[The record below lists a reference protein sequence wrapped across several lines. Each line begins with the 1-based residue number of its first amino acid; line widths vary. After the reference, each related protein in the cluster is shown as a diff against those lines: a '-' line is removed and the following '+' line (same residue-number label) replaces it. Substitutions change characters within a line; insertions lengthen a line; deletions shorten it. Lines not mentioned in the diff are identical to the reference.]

1 MLYFL
6 QHVEPP
12 ILPPLRRKHPASIVK
27 NWDRLN
33 QAPLPVLLKEFFAFY
48 EAELA
53 ASREGD
59 VGVVKRHIQFFAGG
73 ESEGA
78 EGPQAAAT
86 GDSDINGIDAAIAA
100 LEVSVAQ
107 NGGIAEG
114 HGHKVGGQVGGED
127 GRGDLEFSTEGEEA
141 GKDAAILQLLA
152 EIRGSKREGT
162 DGGAVQGRQSGCG
175 QDRQLLPVL
184 VIEDPLTVGNNVARG
199 VSVAGWSKIAFEF
212 QRAKLLVD
220 IGTLQTK
227 YSSLAFPRLR
237 LHLGREC
244 ISALPWQRGGRGAEV

>member
-1 MLYFL
+1 M
-6 QHVEPP
+6 
-12 ILPPLRRKHPASIVK
+12 
-27 NWDRLN
+27 
-33 QAPLPVLLKEFFAFY
+33 LLKDFFAFY

-53 ASREGD
+53 ASRDGD
-59 VGVVKRHIQFFAGG
+59 VGVVKRHIQFFAG
-73 ESEGA
+73 EKSEGA

-114 HGHKVGGQVGGED
+114 HGHKVGGQIGGED

-175 QDRQLLPVL
+175 QDRLPVL

>member
-12 ILPPLRRKHPASIVK
+12 ILPPLRRKHPANIVK
-27 NWDRLN
+27 KWDRQN

-48 EAELA
+48 EGELA

-59 VGVVKRHIQFFAGG
+59 AGVAKRHIQFFGG
-73 ESEGA
+73 ERSEGSEGA
-78 EGPQAAAT
+78 EGPQAEAT
-86 GDSDINGIDAAIAA
+86 CDSDIDGIDAAIAA
-100 LEVSVAQ
+100 LEVSVVQ

-114 HGHKVGGQVGGED
+114 HSHKVVGQVGGED
-127 GRGDLEFSTEGEEA
+127 GRGDVEFLAEGEDA

-162 DGGAVQGRQSGCG
+162 DGGAVQGRQSGFG
-175 QDRQLLPVL
+175 LGRQLLPVL

-227 YSSLAFPRLR
+227 CSFPAFPRLR
-237 LHLGREC
+237 LHLRRKC
-244 ISALPWQRGGRGAEV
+244 IS